1 MSASGAKRSFGR
13 ALSAECNKQ
22 KPHVKD
28 RHPHDLDAA
37 IGKLG
42 HLGEPILNIGHGI
55 MRHAKAN
62 RPSADRKAARSNVS
76 FLRQRRVIFRCIGC
90 NRSLDDLFSSG
101 KNHDESNREKQ
112 HGNADGAGQEDAGV
126 PS

>member
-1 MSASGAKRSFGR
+1 MAASGAKRSFGR

-90 NRSLDDLFSSG
+90 NRGLDDLFSSG